1 MYIKKRASGFIQ
13 RNGVPVYGSTKLIPQ
28 PVGNLISQWTFDA
41 SNGVDTA
48 NSYDLYTN
56 AGTPTYG
63 AGQVNTCLVLDG
75 SSNMT
80 NTAYYSGFTTQ
91 ITMAFWYKCSAQ
103 TSDGGVIIVDD
114 SIPVSHIPAYY
125 ILIGG
130 SKWEFRHLP
139 WAGWFPGPDAT
150 VDNNWHFIIV
160 QNNNGAYE
168 MWEDNVSIGTLSPS
182 ILYPGRTPGNYIK
195 VGGYVNDPKYN
206 FKGSLDQIRIY
217 NKILT
222 SGERSALWNGGAGI

>member
-1 MYIKKRASGFIQ
+1 M
-13 RNGVPVYGSTKLIPQ
+13 
-28 PVGNLISQWTFDA
+28 
-41 SNGVDTA
+41 
-48 NSYDLYTN
+48 
-56 AGTPTYG
+56 
-63 AGQVNTCLVLDG
+63 
-75 SSNMT
+75 
-80 NTAYYSGFTTQ
+80 
-91 ITMAFWYKCSAQ
+91 
-103 TSDGGVIIVDD
+103 
-114 SIPVSHIPAYY
+114 
-125 ILIGG
+125 
-130 SKWEFRHLP
+130 P